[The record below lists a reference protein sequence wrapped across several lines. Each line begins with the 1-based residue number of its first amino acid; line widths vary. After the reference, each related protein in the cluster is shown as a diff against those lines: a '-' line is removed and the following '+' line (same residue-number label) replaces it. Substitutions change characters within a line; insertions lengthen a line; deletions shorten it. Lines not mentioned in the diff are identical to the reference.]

1 MGKDN
6 NSGLFGVALGALI
19 VGTTLALRDFFE
31 DPKNR
36 EAVRATVKGGYDKV
50 KEGVGKGY
58 ATAKT
63 KVAEG
68 YATAKTKVAE
78 GYATAKTKA
87 AEGYA
92 VAKEKVAEGYATAKE
107 KVAEG
112 YAIAKEKATEGYA
125 AAREKVQSGV
135 ATVREKAEIK
145 GREIRTAVEES
156 PAVKKIKEKVEDI
169 RRATADPVEEYF
181 REEPTAEIAAPEAPA
196 EEATA
201 VWDTPA
207 E

>member
-92 VAKEKVAEGYATAKE
+92 VAKE